1 MWQATMWTAP
11 SPPGARASVAA
22 ERERLNR
29 LRRQV
34 DDRWRALALAQE
46 STTQASAATLE
57 RLYDAYM
64 RAVDAYVTRQRAL
77 TRSREEQRRAS

>member
-1 MWQATMWTAP
+1 MWQATMWTTAAA
-11 SPPGARASVAA
+11 PGARMSVAA
-22 ERERLNR
+22 EQARLDR

-34 DDRWRALALAQE
+34 DERWRALALAQE
-46 STTQASAATLE
+46 PATQVSSVTFE